1 MTSACV
7 FSRVGTHSHNKGCAM
22 ITIEQAR
29 EKILSRISPLPSEKI
44 SISQALGRY
53 LAQDVYSGRDIP
65 PWDNSAMDGYA
76 VHTEDLSAD
85 GVRLRIAYAIPA
97 GSLPQG
103 PFPSGAAVK
112 IMTGAPMPPGADAV
126 VKREDTGELDGE
138 VVIRTT
144 PVKGE
149 NIRSRGEDIRKGDL
163 ILSAGS
169 LLDPARLGLL
179 ASVRKSMV
187 YCSQKPV
194 VAIIATGDEV
204 ADLDEELTENK
215 ISSSNSYTL
224 KALVE
229 ELGAV
234 PLYLGIARDTRD
246 DLAGMFAKAARADL
260 ILTSGGVSMGDY
272 DIVREV
278 MTEGRNAMEFWKVN
292 MKPGR
297 PLAFGTIGG
306 IPTIGLPG
314 NPLSTMTSFYQFA
327 RPAIL
332 KFMGASNL
340 LLPRLRAKVSCALR
354 ASGDR
359 PQYMSGILE
368 RAGDDLV
375 VTPAGPQ
382 GSGILSS
389 LARSNCYMIIP
400 EGVKVIEEGRWI
412 ECEMIKPAW

>member
-1 MTSACV
+1 
-7 FSRVGTHSHNKGCAM
+7 
-22 ITIEQAR
+22 
-29 EKILSRISPLPSEKI
+29 
-44 SISQALGRY
+44 
-53 LAQDVYSGRDIP
+53 
-65 PWDNSAMDGYA
+65 
-76 VHTEDLSAD
+76 
-85 GVRLRIAYAIPA
+85 
-97 GSLPQG
+97 
-103 PFPSGAAVK
+103 
-112 IMTGAPMPPGADAV
+112 
-126 VKREDTGELDGE
+126 
-138 VVIRTT
+138 
-144 PVKGE
+144 
-149 NIRSRGEDIRKGDL
+149 
-163 ILSAGS
+163 
-169 LLDPARLGLL
+169 
-179 ASVRKSMV
+179 
-187 YCSQKPV
+187 
-194 VAIIATGDEV
+194 
-204 ADLDEELTENK
+204 
-215 ISSSNSYTL
+215 
-224 KALVE
+224 
-229 ELGAV
+229 
-234 PLYLGIARDTRD
+234 
-246 DLAGMFAKAARADL
+246 
-260 ILTSGGVSMGDY
+260 MGDY